1 MSAEVV
7 TKVEGSSTAPP
18 STTTLTSPVVATAVP
33 VPAVATH
40 TEPKRTTLDWTLPP
54 SFLALLSTPLHTAI
68 NSLLPPAPAHPPAA
82 AATRKDNASAPKHPF
97 LDAMKNTA
105 DALTEKGGHAFAST
119 ESALVDLFFEL
130 TPSISPSKLRELLD
144 KAWTEDPRA

>member
-1 MSAEVV
+1 
-7 TKVEGSSTAPP
+7 
-18 STTTLTSPVVATAVP
+18 VVATAVP
-33 VPAVATH
+33 VPAFATH

-54 SFLALLSTPLHTAI
+54 SFLALLSTPLNTAI
-68 NSLLPPAPAHPPAA
+68 NSLLPPAPAHPPTAA
-82 AATRKDNASAPKHPF
+82 SAPASGKDDVPAPKHPF

-130 TPSISPSKLRELLD
+130 TPSISLSKLRELLD
-144 KAWTEDPRA
+144 KAWIEDPTA

>member
-1 MSAEVV
+1 MSADVV
-7 TKVEGSSTAPP
+7 AKVEESSTAPS
-18 STTTLTSPVVATAVP
+18 STTTLTPPVVATAAP
-33 VPAVATH
+33 VMAVATH
-40 TEPKRTTLDWTLPP
+40 IKTKRTTLDWTLPP
-54 SFLALLSTPLHTAI
+54 SFLALLSTPLSKAI
-68 NSLLPPAPAHPPAA
+68 NSLLPPAPAHPPTA
-82 AATRKDNASAPKHPF
+82 AATGQDAPAPKHPF

-144 KAWTEDPRA
+144 KAWTEDPAA